1 VNRLAKLELSRPVEL
16 TCFALCVAQSV
27 YLLASLLQGHWIFAA
42 DGQLIATDFVN
53 VWAAGRQ
60 ALDGVASSAYD
71 VSVHKGAEVAAL
83 GHPFAGEYPWIYPPS
98 FFLVAGPLA
107 LLPFVVAYA
116 AWMALSF
123 PAYLA
128 TIRAIIG
135 DRLGLLLACSYPGI
149 LSNLLVGQNGFAT
162 AALIGGSLILLE
174 RRPLLAGC
182 CIGLLSFKPHL
193 GILLPLV
200 LIAGGHWR
208 AMISA
213 ASVGA
218 LLFLASAFVFGLD
231 SWYAFLHS
239 LPVASQSAL
248 AQGRADW
255 AKLQSAFGL
264 IRVLGSS
271 AALGWTVHCMLG
283 AAVAMLLWKVW
294 RSSIEFDLKA
304 AALATAILLVT
315 PYLFLYDLVV
325 LAVAIAFLMRA
336 GRSGGFLRGEMI
348 GLGLACFLIL
358 LFPLVT
364 APVGFAAILVV
375 ALLIGRRVLV
385 ALALPGRSRMP
396 VAAASA

>member
-1 VNRLAKLELSRPVEL
+1 
-16 TCFALCVAQSV
+16 
-27 YLLASLLQGHWIFAA
+27 
-42 DGQLIATDFVN
+42 
-53 VWAAGRQ
+53 
-60 ALDGVASSAYD
+60 
-71 VSVHKGAEVAAL
+71 
-83 GHPFAGEYPWIYPPS
+83 
-98 FFLVAGPLA
+98 
-107 LLPFVVAYA
+107 
-116 AWMALSF
+116 
-123 PAYLA
+123 
-128 TIRAIIG
+128 
-135 DRLGLLLACSYPGI
+135 
-149 LSNLLVGQNGFAT
+149 
-162 AALIGGSLILLE
+162 
-174 RRPLLAGC
+174 
-182 CIGLLSFKPHL
+182 
-193 GILLPLV
+193 
-200 LIAGGHWR
+200 
-208 AMISA
+208 
-213 ASVGA
+213 VGA